1 MKQITICDKE
11 YNVVSN
17 AYTRFLYKQVFKTKI
32 FEDIAILN
40 EFMQKKEKTEKELK
54 EKGLNEEQIEE
65 ELSTFMLKNIDDFL
79 DVVLKIAYILILS
92 ADPKFDSF
100 ENWLRSIETIKV
112 SDSWIQEVTELAVNS
127 FRG

>member
-1 MKQITICDKE
+1 
-11 YNVVSN
+11 
-17 AYTRFLYKQVFKTKI
+17 
-32 FEDIAILN
+32 
-40 EFMQKKEKTEKELK
+40 MQKKEKTEKELK

-92 ADPKFDSF
+92 ADSKFDSF